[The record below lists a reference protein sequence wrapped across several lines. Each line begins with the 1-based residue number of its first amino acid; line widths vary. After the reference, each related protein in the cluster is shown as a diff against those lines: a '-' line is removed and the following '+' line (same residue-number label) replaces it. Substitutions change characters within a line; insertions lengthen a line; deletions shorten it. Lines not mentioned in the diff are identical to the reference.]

1 MATLRPFTFAEKR
14 ERASERKNAG
24 KIRKNALDDLI
35 AVADMPRDELAQ
47 AMTSLAVATL
57 AFNDLAMLCAAGLER
72 LERAKV
78 RVVK

>member
-1 MATLRPFTFAEKR
+1 MIDLPSPKNLQQMIVAARIAKR
-14 ERASERKNAG
+14 AV
-24 KIRKNALDDLI
+24 ALDDLI
-35 AVADMPRDELAQ
+35 AVADVARDELAQ
-47 AMTSLAVATL
+47 AITSLAVAVL

>member
-1 MATLRPFTFAEKR
+1 MIDLKDLQQMIVAARIAKR
-14 ERASERKNAG
+14 AV
-24 KIRKNALDDLI
+24 ALDDLS

-47 AMTSLAVATL
+47 AIASLAVAVV

-78 RVVK
+78 RVVEMS

>member
-1 MATLRPFTFAEKR
+1 MIDLKDLQQMIVAARIAKR
-14 ERASERKNAG
+14 AV
-24 KIRKNALDDLI
+24 ALDDLS

-47 AMTSLAVATL
+47 AIASLAVAVL

-72 LERAKV
+72 LECAKV

>member
-1 MATLRPFTFAEKR
+1 MIDLKDLQQMIVAARIAKR
-14 ERASERKNAG
+14 AV
-24 KIRKNALDDLI
+24 ALDDLG
-35 AVADMPRDELAQ
+35 AVANVPRDELAQ
-47 AMTSLAVATL
+47 AIASLAVAVL